1 MKIAVNLKEN
11 SWAKIGA
18 LWMLLL
24 AVLKVTTMIQVPFA
38 VTNLLLIGVSF
49 ILVMISY
56 SENQENKWE
65 SFIFI
70 AAFVLHMTIL
80 FADLYGK
87 NYVSVLYSGKDTEVF
102 FDIAKK
108 YYHGDFS
115 ETLTFYPYF
124 LNFFFKFIGV
134 NRVGVQYI
142 NVLAWCFSMIL
153 MEKCCKELEISGKL
167 RFCAIFLMAFM
178 PIYMCMSS
186 ILLRESIIILM
197 NMCWF
202 YCQIKWM
209 KDGNHR
215 YLLGCFI
222 APIVSTALHM
232 SAIVFLGITV
242 FVLAL
247 YDFEKKQL
255 RIQKKTVMIL
265 LAGIVG
271 LVIFM
276 LIPMTRRLITL
287 KLPDFDE
294 GFLNTINETI
304 AIVSKSQSGSMY
316 LKDVYVNGFLDFF
329 LQTFVRIFYFFAS
342 PLPVHWRGLADTAAF
357 AMSSCFY
364 LFGVLISLV
373 TVFVRKKDS
382 YRTLMWLIFLTISG
396 INCWG
401 VFNAATAM
409 RHRDKMI
416 GAGILLIIYSAN
428 IVLDAWKNRRTK

>member
-1 MKIAVNLKEN
+1 M
-11 SWAKIGA
+11 
-18 LWMLLL
+18 
-24 AVLKVTTMIQVPFA
+24 
-38 VTNLLLIGVSF
+38 
-49 ILVMISY
+49 
-56 SENQENKWE
+56 
-65 SFIFI
+65 
-70 AAFVLHMTIL
+70 
-80 FADLYGK
+80 
-87 NYVSVLYSGKDTEVF
+87 
-102 FDIAKK
+102 
-108 YYHGDFS
+108 
-115 ETLTFYPYF
+115 
-124 LNFFFKFIGV
+124 
-134 NRVGVQYI
+134 
-142 NVLAWCFSMIL
+142 
-153 MEKCCKELEISGKL
+153 
-167 RFCAIFLMAFM
+167 
-178 PIYMCMSS
+178 
-186 ILLRESIIILM
+186 
-197 NMCWF
+197 
-202 YCQIKWM
+202 
-209 KDGNHR
+209 
-215 YLLGCFI
+215 
-222 APIVSTALHM
+222 
-232 SAIVFLGITV
+232 
-242 FVLAL
+242 
-247 YDFEKKQL
+247 
-255 RIQKKTVMIL
+255 
-265 LAGIVG
+265 
-271 LVIFM
+271 IFM

-373 TVFVRKKDS
+373 TVFVRKNDS